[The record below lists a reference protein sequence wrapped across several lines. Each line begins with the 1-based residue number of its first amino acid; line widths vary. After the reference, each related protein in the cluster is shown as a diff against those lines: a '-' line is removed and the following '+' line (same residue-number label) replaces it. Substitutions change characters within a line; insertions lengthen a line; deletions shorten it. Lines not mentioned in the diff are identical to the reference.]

1 MRWPTITIVSWR
13 FFYTKVF
20 LFTPGRTR
28 GLFMLKAS
36 KKRNSLFWLFLYV
49 YLYCLFLRKACKFF
63 YSFLQHSSVMLVFGH
78 TPVAYQK
85 THIAAFRHSSLFHIV
100 PYNKGN
106 PETSAMGMQS
116 KIIGII
122 HYPFIIVP
130 VGFLNSE
137 NMNRP
142 LNINKKDR

>member
-1 MRWPTITIVSWR
+1 MLLHIKKKQP
-13 FFYTKVF
+13 F
-20 LFTPGRTR
+20 L
-28 GLFMLKAS
+28 
-36 KKRNSLFWLFLYV
+36 WLFLYV
-49 YLYCLFLRKACKFF
+49 YLYCLFLCKACKFV
-63 YSFLQHSSVMLVFGH
+63 YSFLQHSSVMLIFSH

-85 THIAAFRHSSLFHIV
+85 THIAAFRHPSLFNII